1 MSIWLGGSSF
11 FFILKFF
18 RSALPLLPGEST
30 RTLLWTWL
38 CFFLWTFSAS
48 SLRIFLFVGPH
59 TWKCFLLGPLG
70 ATFDW
75 DFLSHSCPPSLSH
88 LHPAAGGLQV
98 VSPHFE
104 VIPWRL
110 GHNLL
115 FVAFFFSFGCNFWL
129 SLLFRNIFLLF
140 TIAPKLF
147 YLIS

>member
-1 MSIWLGGSSF
+1 MSIWLGR
-11 FFILKFF
+11 KF
-18 RSALPLLPGEST
+18 
-30 RTLLWTWL
+30 
-38 CFFLWTFSAS
+38 
-48 SLRIFLFVGPH
+48 IFLFWSSLGLPYLYYLESPCCGPDFVSSCELSQLLVYAYSFLSAPTPGNAFFWDPQGPH
-59 TWKCFLLGPLG
+59 LAGIFSIL
-70 ATFDW
+70 
-75 DFLSHSCPPSLSH
+75 PPSLSH

-98 VSPHFE
+98 VSPHSD

-140 TIAPKLF
+140 IIAPKLF